1 MLSCNEY
8 ISKNLH
14 TSSKKGKSIKKHGK
28 MKKYFKLTLIILI
41 ILIILAIEPLLDSIL
56 NISELEDS
64 LLINQ
69 KNNLLI
75 IAFAWLIIEVI
86 KRIKTMFLKR
96 FDISKEDN
104 LKSRKLHTQFNILEK
119 VLVFIIVLSA
129 IGLILLSFEN
139 IRKIGIGIF
148 ASAGLAGVIIGISA
162 QKVVGTLLA
171 GIQIAITQPF
181 RIDDAVLV
189 ENEWGWI
196 EEINLTYVVV
206 RLWDQR
212 RLVLPSTY
220 FLEKPF
226 QNWTR
231 NNADIIGSVFLYT
244 DYTIPFDAL
253 RKELTNL
260 LTKSNLWDKK
270 VNVLQV
276 TDSKEN
282 TLEIRILVS
291 ARNSP
296 TAWDLRVYIREKM
309 IEFIQNNYPD
319 SLPKTRITITDK
331 HSTATQSHD

>member
-1 MLSCNEY
+1 
-8 ISKNLH
+8 
-14 TSSKKGKSIKKHGK
+14 

-64 LLINQ
+64 LLIDQ

-331 HSTATQSHD
+331 NSTETEGHD